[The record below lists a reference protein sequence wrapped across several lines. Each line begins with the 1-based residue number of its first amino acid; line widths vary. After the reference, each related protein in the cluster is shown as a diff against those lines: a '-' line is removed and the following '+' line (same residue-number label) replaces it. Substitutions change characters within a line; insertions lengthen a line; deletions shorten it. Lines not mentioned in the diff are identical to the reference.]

1 MKLFALTSAILFLF
15 AVDETY
21 AQFVIERNDGSIA
34 AVNGNEVFFSPDTN
48 EDSGKWSIGE
58 VYSETDN
65 LDNIAYIRRTLP
77 KQPFDNSLYYGRS
90 LLDENEQKAYDFLL
104 YSVLNFSPDAENP
117 NAKRIAVNFSGAG
130 IEVTYDQLLKIGKY
144 MQYDDPRLLM
154 LQSIVP
160 KGDATQMV
168 SPPKS
173 GPVGTVYYDAR
184 FFSVNTA
191 YNIQTLNSAKIE
203 VAASK
208 ILDKLKPDM
217 NEAQKFRLL
226 HDEFIKLVSYGGMST
241 GNSGTIEGAF
251 IPNASGYYAIVCQG
265 YAKGLQ
271 YLCLRA
277 GIPAIYVS
285 GTANY
290 NPPPVDHAW
299 NMVRIDGEWYNVDAT
314 NDDPPTGATVD
325 VRYVDFLQCDD
336 DFLHDHTPGITTTGS
351 TDSFPE
357 FPETAT
363 VSYPLENTVY
373 P

>member
-1 MKLFALTSAILFLF
+1 MTTAIIFLLG
-15 AVDETY
+15 ATEAH

-34 AVNGNEVFFSPDTN
+34 AVNGDKVFFSPGTDA
-48 EDSGKWSIGE
+48 DDGKWGIGE
-58 VYSETDN
+58 VFSETDN
-65 LDNIAYIRRTLP
+65 LDNIACIRRTLP

-90 LLDENEQKAYDFLL
+90 LLDGNEQKAYDFLL
-104 YSVLNFSPDAENP
+104 YSFLNFTPDADNP
-117 NAKRIAVNFSGAG
+117 NAKRIAVDFAGAD
-130 IEVTYDQLLKIGKY
+130 IEVTYEQLLKIGKY
-144 MQYDDPRLLM
+144 LQYDDPRLLM

-168 SPPKS
+168 SPPAS

-184 FFSVNTA
+184 FFNVNTA
-191 YNIQTLNSAKIE
+191 YTIQNQNSAKIE

-208 ILDKLKPDM
+208 ILDKLEEEM
-217 NEAQKFRLL
+217 NDAQKFRLL

-251 IPNASGYYAIVCQG
+251 IPNSQGYYAIVCQG
-265 YAKGLQ
+265 YARGLQ

-277 GIPAIYVS
+277 GIPAIYVT
-285 GTANY
+285 GTASY

-314 NDDPPTGATVD
+314 NDDPPTGATVE
-325 VRYVDFLQCDD
+325 VRYDDFLQCDD
-336 DFLHDHTPGITTTGS
+336 DFLHDHTPGITTAGT
-351 TDSFPE
+351 TDSFPV
-357 FPETAT
+357 FPETAAE
-363 VSYPLENTVY
+363 SYPLENTVY